1 MSVKTKK
8 IINIVVDVV
17 VAVILALVLLLAI
30 SAITSKA
37 KGYDGYTAIFGK
49 AYVAV
54 ASDSMKG
61 DKEDNF
67 SKGDM
72 IAVKLLSEDEAKNL
86 KVGDIITFR
95 TNQITDNETW
105 VLNTHR
111 IVEIQENATYYVTH
125 GDNNPDGANERVY
138 FSDIVGIYTGKAS
151 GIGHVFLFMNS
162 TWGFF
167 ACVVVPSLL
176 VVIYFAINL
185 VLVVLKE
192 KKVQAVAAQEEQE
205 QKLADEKE
213 RMRREILAELSQA
226 NSNGEAQSAET
237 VDTATET
244 DTDEK

>member
-1 MSVKTKK
+1 MSEKTKK
-8 IINIVVDVV
+8 ILNIVVDVV
-17 VAVILALVLLLAI
+17 VAIVLVFVLILAI
-30 SAITSKA
+30 STITSKA

-67 SKGDM
+67 EKGDL
-72 IAVKLLSEDEAKNL
+72 IAIKLLSEEEAQNL

-95 TNQITDNETW
+95 TNQISDDQTW

-111 IVEIQENATYYVTH
+111 IIEVNENATYYVTH
-125 GDNNPDGANERVY
+125 GDNNPEGSNEKVY
-138 FSDIVGIYTGKAS
+138 FSEIVGIYQGKAG

-176 VVIYFAINL
+176 VVVYFAINL
-185 VLVVLKE
+185 VLVIIKE
-192 KKVQAVAAQEEQE
+192 RKVQTAAAEEQHA
-205 QKLADEKE
+205 QQLAEEKE
-213 RMRREILAELSQA
+213 RMRQELLAEMAQQ
-226 NSNGEAQSAET
+226 SNGAAQPQP
-237 VDTATET
+237 TET
-244 DTDEK
+244 TKETNSDDK